1 MIQCVNIFRFAAWH
15 SEHYFVNELC
25 ILLKKKTFLL
35 KDPFKMQDR
44 AIVYNETGYEKIINT
59 TDSRFQAI
67 CKKRPIFGIWVYEN
81 SLMSLSFVCEFH
93 LLLGLSSKSPKAT
106 PQNLLVIS
114 LWPSSPTTTNSL
126 SPKS

>member
-35 KDPFKMQDR
+35 KDQFKMQDI

-81 SLMSLSFVCEFH
+81 LD
-93 LLLGLSSKSPKAT
+93 
-106 PQNLLVIS
+106 I
-114 LWPSSPTTTNSL
+114 
-126 SPKS
+126 

>member
-44 AIVYNETGYEKIINT
+44 AIVYNETGYEKIINP
-59 TDSRFQAI
+59 TDSRFQAVS
-67 CKKRPIFGIWVYEN
+67 KK
-81 SLMSLSFVCEFH
+81 
-93 LLLGLSSKSPKAT
+93 
-106 PQNLLVIS
+106 
-114 LWPSSPTTTNSL
+114 
-126 SPKS
+126 

>member
-1 MIQCVNIFRFAAWH
+1 MH
-15 SEHYFVNELC
+15 S
-25 ILLKKKTFLL
+25 IKKKTFLL

-81 SLMSLSFVCEFH
+81 LD
-93 LLLGLSSKSPKAT
+93 
-106 PQNLLVIS
+106 I
-114 LWPSSPTTTNSL
+114 
-126 SPKS
+126 